1 MGGYIAHTKSLHKF
15 LPTCVHYVD
24 LVGMYVCLLVVP
36 VSLSVNIGMLVF
48 VVGLMVI
55 SMLSKPSGGRERE
68 RGGGGRGREGERGW
82 RGEVGGER
90 GWRGEVGRE
99 RWWRGEVGRERGR
112 WRDGVPK
119 LIYYTLEI
127 WFTV

>member
-68 RGGGGRGREGERGW
+68 RGGGGRGREGE
-82 RGEVGGER
+82 
-90 GWRGEVGRE
+90 
-99 RWWRGEVGRERGR
+99 VGRERGGGGER
-112 WRDGVPK
+112 LGEKGGGGER
-119 LIYYTLEI
+119 
-127 WFTV
+127 